1 MFSWVLDRHEEG
13 CHEKKSIFTCVLVC
27 TGLSNDD
34 VGVVA
39 RGTVFQD
46 IRPGAGFKTGDFVKE
61 KFGGGGGVPY
71 RTTRGWRGSLTQ
83 HRLNVTIVS
92 PYSVRKT
99 LCMLKRPWDYSAGW
113 PFNFSTLAFLGS
125 SAGWPFNFSTSV
137 FLGKVQS
144 SLIKFTRAAIEVALF
159 VWNGV
164 FWLLMTQNHRKNRL
178 FFLAYGLIL
187 R

>member
-1 MFSWVLDRHEEG
+1 MGTRSTRGRVPR
-13 CHEKKSIFTCVLVC
+13 KKEHLHVRSRLHRTIERY
-27 TGLSNDD
+27 D
-34 VGVVA
+34 VAVA
-39 RGTVFQD
+39 RGIVFQEID
-46 IRPGAGFKTGDFVKE
+46 AAGSWFQNRRFRKRKVR
-61 KFGGGGGVPY
+61 GGGGVPY